1 MIVSVI
7 IPVHDEPK
15 TIGGVIDQIYAL
27 RIPDIEFQVIVV
39 CSLFPNTETLEAIN
53 RSENADRIYLLTELY
68 PEGKGT
74 AVRKGL
80 KVATGEIIIIQ
91 DADLEYKIAD
101 YERLLSP
108 ILSGKCDFVLGQRVV
123 AGGSQ
128 PIRSFGDNQFA
139 AWLMNLGHHIFA
151 FALNSILCT
160 RMKDPFTMFKVFRHR
175 CIYGMD
181 FRCKRFDFDFELVS
195 KLIRAGYMPT
205 EIPVDYKSR
214 GFQEGKKIRMVRD
227 PVTWLLFLTK
237 LLFRAI

>member
-1 MIVSVI
+1 MIISVI
-7 IPVHDEPK
+7 IPAHDEPK
-15 TIGGVIDQIYAL
+15 TIGSVIDQIYAL

-39 CSLFPNTETLEAIN
+39 CSLFPSLNTWEAVCD
-53 RSENADRIYLLTELY
+53 SPHCDRVYLIGEQY
-68 PEGKGT
+68 PEGKGA
-74 AVRKGL
+74 AVRRGL
-80 KVATGEIIIIQ
+80 KVAIGEIVIIQ

-108 ILSGKCDFVLGQRVV
+108 ILAGRCDFVLGQRVV

-128 PIRSFGDNQFA
+128 PMRSFGDNQFA
-139 AWLMNLGHHIFA
+139 AWLMNFGHHLFA
-151 FALNSILCT
+151 FLLNLILCT

-181 FRCKRFDFDFELVS
+181 FQCKRFDFDFELVS

-214 GFQEGKKIRMVRD
+214 GFQEGKKVRMMRD
-227 PVTWLLFLTK
+227 PMTWLWFLTK